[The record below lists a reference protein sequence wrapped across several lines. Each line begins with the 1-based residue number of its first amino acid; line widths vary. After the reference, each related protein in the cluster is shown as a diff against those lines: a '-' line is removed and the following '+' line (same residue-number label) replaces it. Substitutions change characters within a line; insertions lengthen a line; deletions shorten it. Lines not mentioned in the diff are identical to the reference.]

1 MTDPTDNLTVVWRRD
16 PRIGIVEDVQIWG
29 GTPDTGTLLF
39 DTSACADPDDAL
51 DHLLRIASDY
61 YKHDPRDDGDALPP
75 DHAIIAAYWD
85 HLA

>member
-1 MTDPTDNLTVVWRRD
+1 MTNPMDDLTVVWRRD

-51 DHLLRIASDY
+51 DHLMRIASHY
-61 YKHDPRDDGDALPP
+61 YKSDPNDTDALPP
-75 DHAIIAAYWD
+75 DHAVIAAYWD

>member
-1 MTDPTDNLTVVWRRD
+1 MDDLTVVWRRD

-29 GTPDTGTLLF
+29 GTPETGTLLF

-51 DHLLRIASDY
+51 DHLLRIASHY
-61 YKHDPRDDGDALPP
+61 YKSDPRDDDALPP
-75 DHAIIAAYWD
+75 DHAVIAAYWD